1 MALRA
6 RLVGFMIYPCPS
18 CCFDTIALIPDA
30 LVRSHLGCYRV
41 LGMLCF
47 SMIREASLS
56 CNVVFCLCIISEA
69 CLVISISK
77 NLSIQST
84 SQKDL
89 GMHSSRLQHN

>member
-69 CLVISISK
+69 CLVILICWRDG
-77 NLSIQST
+77 NQFLVLVQGGW
-84 SQKDL
+84 L
-89 GMHSSRLQHN
+89 LVCW